1 VSQVLSARASVAAN
15 VTSGNVLD
23 GKLGQRLRSAA
34 SLRIGATGSAVGM
47 MLQFNIS
54 GRVVIDDQEVSSI
67 NRYPQDPEDIILVAG
82 AVLDDELIARFRN
95 STGGAITYIIV
106 VTVQPVG

>member
-1 VSQVLSARASVAAN
+1 MSQVLSDRASVAAN
-15 VTSGNVLD
+15 VTTTNVLAN
-23 GKLGQRLRSAA
+23 KLGQRLRSAA

-47 MLQFNIS
+47 HLQFNIS
-54 GRVVIDDQEVSSI
+54 GRVVIDDQEISGI
-67 NRYPQDPEDIILVAG
+67 NRFPLDPDDIILVAG

-95 STGGAITYIIV
+95 STGAAITYVIV